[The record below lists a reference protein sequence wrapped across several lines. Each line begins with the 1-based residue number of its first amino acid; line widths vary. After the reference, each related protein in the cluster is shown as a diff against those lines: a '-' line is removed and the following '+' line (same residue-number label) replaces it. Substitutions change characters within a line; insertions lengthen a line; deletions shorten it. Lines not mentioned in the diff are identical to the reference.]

1 MATETYDLDAF
12 LDEFDDDDP
21 SPKSKASAP
30 EPALA
35 PPQRCTQCGSEIQP
49 GHTKCGGCGAA
60 VPPPL
65 PSKTAKPALR
75 NTAGAGAGAG
85 APTAKSASVKG
96 ASASTSPSSRA
107 STSNKSSPRA
117 AAEAGGV
124 SSSGSSPKSGGGGAA
139 GAGPRSTQSSL
150 PRAEVHD
157 NNEDEEEPMSP
168 GADFDFVDA
177 TDFSTT
183 AAQDTENADDDVS
196 VPDAEPAAPAEK
208 DDGMREMMMQLCQDL
223 QSKFVFT
230 GKDGVRAVDVTNP
243 LREFIRDGE
252 LKKKGTQS
260 FLKRDSAR
268 RLFVFKDLIVVT
280 HPEDRKGMYVGDA
293 WDAWGAMCGV

>member
-1 MATETYDLDAF
+1 MATETYDMDAF
-12 LDEFDDDDP
+12 LEDSDDDDEP
-21 SPKSKASAP
+21 SSKSKAAAT

-35 PPQRCTQCGSEIQP
+35 PPLRCTQCGSEIQP
-49 GHTKCGGCGAA
+49 GRTKCDGCGAA

-75 NTAGAGAGAG
+75 SNTGAANAGS
-85 APTAKSASVKG
+85 AKK

-107 STSNKSSPRA
+107 STSNKASPRA
-117 AAEAGGV
+117 ASQAGGV
-124 SSSGSSPKSGGGGAA
+124 ASAGSSPKSGGGAGSGA
-139 GAGPRSTQSSL
+139 RSTPSSS
-150 PRAEVHD
+150 PRAEVH
-157 NNEDEEEPMSP
+157 EDEPMSP
-168 GADFDFVDA
+168 GADFEFVDA
-177 TDFSTT
+177 TDHAT
-183 AAQDTENADDDVS
+183 ATGTEDVDSSVQDAGSDVS
-196 VPDAEPAAPAEK
+196 GVPAEH
-208 DDGMREMMMQLCQDL
+208 DDGMREMMMRLCQDL

-280 HPEDRKGMYVGDA
+280 HPEDRKGLYVDTLMFIA
-293 WDAWGAMCGV
+293 AKHAPLPLP